1 MVLVG
6 DGLRATFWESAWLD
20 GIRPKDI
27 APKIYI
33 FNKKNCLVH
42 KALLNGYWISQ
53 VKVASIVSSE
63 HIAQFAALWE
73 RLTHIQLNPDM
84 QDSITWKFTA
94 DGHYSAAS
102 AYRAQFIGL
111 VDTDM
116 NQNVWKNWAPS
127 KCKFFAWLV
136 INNRIWTADRLHR
149 RGWPNCNLC
158 PLCQQV

>member
-1 MVLVG
+1 
-6 DGLRATFWESAWLD
+6 
-20 GIRPKDI
+20 
-27 APKIYI
+27 
-33 FNKKNCLVH
+33 
-42 KALLNGYWISQ
+42 
-53 VKVASIVSSE
+53 
-63 HIAQFAALWE
+63 
-73 RLTHIQLNPDM
+73 M

-116 NQNVWKNWAPS
+116 NQNVWKNWAPP

-158 PLCQQV
+158 PLCQQVQESAAHLLFQCRYTIRVWGMIKSWLALHDVQPNDWIDMVLVKDWW